1 MRVSFRP
8 AWDGFA
14 FTNAF
19 VNQIKII
26 GLPITETKGRCGGM
40 AFAALDHWHRRLP
53 VPDAGTLPAD
63 GNPVADYIYD
73 RLITSIMD
81 NWAMYAQFM
90 STPDHPTTLRGI
102 GVARM
107 TREEQF
113 PKLKQLLDQGL
124 PQPLGLVQSRDPAG
138 FGNDHQV
145 VAYGYEQDATRTRI
159 FIWDNRFR
167 RREDVLEFKTAYDP
181 ADRAVR
187 QSNGDE
193 WRGFFVE
200 RYSPRTPW
208 YLSAGKLLSDR
219 SDPRIYVV
227 HGGAKFWVTS
237 PQEFDRL
244 GLRWTEVVELPDGS
258 TAYVADRPGDR
269 LLLREIDRP
278 EVYVTY
284 GGHGFHIPDPDTLI
298 RLGFTWSDV
307 RVVPRDSL
315 RALTPVPIDGT
326 ALREEHKDP
335 VYLVSGGAL
344 HHVPDPTTF
353 TALGLRWDRVG
364 VVPDGAL
371 AKLPMGDPLPTSH
384 LPAWSELPAGQL
396 ITRDHDAVDYRIEA
410 GAKPADEVEFVLT
423 LGSGLTWR
431 KEIGLHA
438 KDGDWTIAVQDAK
451 RTDANGL
458 YRYQLPEGQL
468 RLRKAKLF
476 GAVTGVLELNDL
488 DRLPAGA
495 RVTFTWVRD

>member
-8 AWDGFA
+8 ARDGYA
-14 FTNAF
+14 FTNGF
-19 VNQIKII
+19 TNHIKIA
-26 GLPITETKGRCGGM
+26 GLPITDTKGRCGGM
-40 AFAALDHWHRRLP
+40 AFAALDHWHQRLP
-53 VPDAGTLPAD
+53 VPAASALPPD

-73 RLITSIMD
+73 RLITSIVD
-81 NWAMYAQFM
+81 NWPMYFQFM
-90 STPDHPTTLRGI
+90 RTPDHPTTLNGI

-124 PQPLGLVQSRDPAG
+124 PQPLGLCQSRDPGG

-145 VAYGYEQDATRTRI
+145 VAYGYEEGERTRI
-159 FIWDNRFR
+159 FIWDNRYS

-181 ADRAVR
+181 ADRVV
-187 QSNGDE
+187 QQGNGDQ

-200 RYSPRTPW
+200 RYAPRLPW
-208 YLSAGKLLSDR
+208 YLAGGKLLSDR

-227 HGGAKFWVTS
+227 HGGAKFWVTG

-244 GLRWTEVVELPDGS
+244 GFHWNEVVELPDGS
-258 TAYVADRPGDR
+258 TSYVADAPGDR
-269 LLLREIDRP
+269 VLLREIDRA

-284 GGHGFHIPDPDTLI
+284 GGHGFHIPDPDTLL
-298 RLGFTWSDV
+298 RLGFSWADV
-307 RVVPRDSL
+307 RVLPRDSL
-315 RALTPVPIDGT
+315 RALRPVPVDGT
-326 ALREEHKDP
+326 VLREEHQDP
-335 VYLVSGGAL
+335 VYLVVDGML
-344 HHVPDPTTF
+344 RHVPDPVTF

-364 VVPDGAL
+364 VVPDGSLAAL
-371 AKLPMGDPLPTSH
+371 PKGSPLPASH
-384 LPAWSELPAGQL
+384 LPAWSERSAGQL

-410 GAKPADEVEFVLT
+410 GAKPADEVEFVLN
-423 LGSGLTWR
+423 LGTGLTWR
-431 KEIGLHA
+431 KELGLHA
-438 KDGDWTIAVQDAK
+438 KDGDWTIAVQDSK

-476 GAVTGVLELNDL
+476 GAITGVLELNDL